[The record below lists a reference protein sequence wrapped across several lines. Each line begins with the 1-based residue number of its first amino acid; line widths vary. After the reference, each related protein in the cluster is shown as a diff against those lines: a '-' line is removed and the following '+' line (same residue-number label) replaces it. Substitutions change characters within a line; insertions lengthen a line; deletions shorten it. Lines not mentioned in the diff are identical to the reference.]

1 MSFPCVGYPSGSR
14 CCDHSGKGVQ
24 SWFESLSKAEL
35 CPGSPAWSWWDLGL
49 GCQQNDWN
57 LGAAGYS
64 GCLLPWKHPVAPCLF
79 GTRWHWRVG
88 RTRCTFPT
96 WSERLWSV
104 AVVCV
109 WERRVGL
116 GDCAGRA
123 PAASAEDAEGDG
135 RRSPWSCS
143 VVLLGAGSTHL
154 LCSKGCST
162 PVEWFVQPRMSLRR
176 SRCIPQAAAA
186 SATHPSYNG
195 PIPPSQ

>member
-1 MSFPCVGYPSGSR
+1 MSFPRVGYPSGSR
-14 CCDHSGKGVQ
+14 CCDHPGKGVQ

-57 LGAAGYS
+57 LGAAGCS

-79 GTRWHWRVG
+79 GMRWHWRVG
-88 RTRCTFPT
+88 RTRCTF
-96 WSERLWSV
+96 SHLERAPLVSGSC
-104 AVVCV
+104 VCV

-123 PAASAEDAEGDG
+123 PAASAEGDG

-162 PVEWFVQPRMSLRR
+162 PLKWFVQPRMSLRR

>member
-1 MSFPCVGYPSGSR
+1 MSFLCVGYPSGSR
-14 CCDHSGKGVQ
+14 CCDHPGKGVQ

-57 LGAAGYS
+57 LGAAGCS

-79 GTRWHWRVG
+79 GMRWHWRVG

-109 WERRVGL
+109 CGKEGL
-116 GDCAGRA
+116 AWVTVLEGLQQPALKGMGEGPRGRA
-123 PAASAEDAEGDG
+123 PLS
-135 RRSPWSCS
+135 
-143 VVLLGAGSTHL
+143 
-154 LCSKGCST
+154 
-162 PVEWFVQPRMSLRR
+162 SLV
-176 SRCIPQAAAA
+176 QAAPTSSAPKAA
-186 SATHPSYNG
+186 PHP
-195 PIPPSQ
+195 